1 LLRGRL
7 KLETQILEGKVAVSV
22 IEGNITVS
30 VVAVVHVSFS
40 IDSFHSDDGLGFGLG
55 PEARYS
61 ALSDQEHVFN

>member
-1 LLRGRL
+1 M

-40 IDSFHSDDGLGFGLG
+40 IDSAHCDGLGFELG

-61 ALSDQEHVFN
+61 ALSDQERVFN